1 MADIP
6 SRTIL
11 GLNQQ
16 TLQRLK
22 LALGLNLRRQ
32 VFIAVCDDL
41 PLRDRLAA
49 QLQADLTH
57 PPGSTAAQGHRS
69 TDAPIHSYPRIVSLR
84 LNPTNPDP
92 IGQIR
97 NWLQQ
102 ATPPAGPGRS
112 QTPAFQFLGAE
123 QITRQSAAVQRLFLT
138 HLQEIERSLATLDS
152 SLLLWLP
159 QPWFRALP
167 QSAPEFWRCRTA
179 VFEFAGEP
187 VPLVARSR
195 RRVAAVA
202 SQFPEGGIATPA
214 PVESLAGI
222 ATVAPTPAA
231 AIIDPA
237 PTTVEVAPPPVPEA
251 VPDLP
256 PVPPEDLWKRLEQE
270 LAKREQQNVD
280 CHPIEQ
286 QQHQETHDPVAQP
299 PADSTWA
306 DFEALAQPLV
316 TPHLFTD
323 WDVLES
329 TPIAPPIENWAA
341 PQLPEPAEPEPA
353 EPEPAE
359 PEPAEPDAEVQSAT
373 VSLPNGETTSAP
385 LQEHPSP
392 EQERDEPP
400 RELLPHELE
409 AHLLQQVE
417 ALLQKNAPPTVMA
430 EAYRA
435 LGDFYRDRIEQGEA
449 SQDFLL
455 VGIHAYEQTLN
466 WLAESSPMWSDVL
479 NDLGNL
485 YWMLGKRGA
494 TADDQLA
501 YLRQSIQSYQLALVK
516 LHTQNQTHYPLIQN
530 NLGAAF
536 ADLALHLQPAENLQR
551 SVQAYREALRFWK
564 LDTEPLQYATVQNN
578 LGTSYWNLAQHRQP
592 ESNLEQAI
600 AAYTEALRYYTPE
613 RDAISYA
620 MIQNNLGTACWNL
633 AQHEQA
639 QDWLKRAIA
648 AYHSA
653 LQYRTPENNPTAAAA
668 TQNNLGTA
676 CWHMATQLEQQPT
689 ERGEYLKQAIAAY
702 EGAIAAGNRSTQ
714 PLTFDLAATQNNLGL
729 THYQFATASGL
740 CPETSEK
747 AKHLNTA
754 IQHHLKALEAWQEQP
769 DFHKTAL
776 NSIIQ
781 AIRALYQHCGIPGQ
795 NHALSQLPGPVLA
808 EVLPKL

>member
-41 PLRDRLAA
+41 PLRDRLAS

-57 PPGSTAAQGHRS
+57 PPGSAAAQHQRP
-69 TDAPIHSYPRIVSLR
+69 TDAPGHSYPRIVSLR

-102 ATPPAGPGRS
+102 ATPPTGPGRP

-138 HLQEIERSLATLDS
+138 HLQEIERSLPALDS

-167 QSAPEFWRCRTA
+167 HSAPEFWRCRTA

-195 RRVAAVA
+195 KRTVAVTSPFPEEGIAAPPPTPAESRVAV
-202 SQFPEGGIATPA
+202 
-214 PVESLAGI
+214 

-231 AIIDPA
+231 AIIDPT
-237 PTTVEVAPPPVPEA
+237 PTPVEIATPPVPEA
-251 VPDLP
+251 APHLP

-270 LAKREQQNVD
+270 LVKREQQNVT
-280 CHPIEQ
+280 PNPVEQ
-286 QQHQETHDPVAQP
+286 GQRETHYPVAQS

-306 DFEALAQPLV
+306 DFEGLAQPLV

-323 WDVLES
+323 WEVLES
-329 TPIAPPIENWAA
+329 TPIAPPIETRAT
-341 PQLPEPAEPEPA
+341 PQLPEPTKPEAE
-353 EPEPAE
+353 
-359 PEPAEPDAEVQSAT
+359 AEVAT
-373 VSLPNGETTSAP
+373 VPLPDVVPSSVP
-385 LQEHPSP
+385 LQEQPAP
-392 EQERDEPP
+392 EQGRDEPP

-485 YWMLGKRGA
+485 YWMLSKRGD

-516 LHTQNQTHYPLIQN
+516 LHAQNQNNYPLIQN

-633 AQHEQA
+633 AQHEHA

-702 EGAIAAGNRSTQ
+702 EGAIAAGNRSTH

-729 THYQFATASGL
+729 THYQFATASDL
-740 CPETSEK
+740 CPETPEK

-769 DFHKTAL
+769 DFRKTAL

-795 NHALSQLPGPVLA
+795 NQALSLLPGPVLA

>member
-57 PPGSTAAQGHRS
+57 TSGSAAIRGDRA
-69 TDAPIHSYPRIVSLR
+69 TDTPIHSYPRIVSLR
-84 LNPTNPDP
+84 LNPTHPDP

-102 ATPPAGPGRS
+102 TTPPTGPHRP

-138 HLQEIERSLATLDS
+138 HLQEIERSLPALDS

-167 QSAPEFWRCRTA
+167 LSAPEFWRCRTA

-195 RRVAAVA
+195 KRAIATAAVA
-202 SQFPEGGIATPA
+202 SQFSEGGIATPIA
-214 PVESLAGI
+214 TPVEPRAAV

-237 PTTVEVAPPPVPEA
+237 PTRVEIATPPAQEPAPN
-251 VPDLP
+251 LP
-256 PVPPEDLWKRLEQE
+256 PLPPQDLWKRLEQE
-270 LAKREQQNVD
+270 LSKREKQTVD
-280 CHPIEQ
+280 HSSTEQ
-286 QQHQETHDPVAQP
+286 GQPQETPSPEVGS
-299 PADSTWA
+299 PADAPWA
-306 DFEALAQPLV
+306 DFEGLAQPPLN
-316 TPHLFTD
+316 PHLFAD

-329 TPIAPPIENWAA
+329 APIAPSHKNRVVRQPS
-341 PQLPEPAEPEPA
+341 EPAEPEA
-353 EPEPAE
+353 Q
-359 PEPAEPDAEVQSAT
+359 PDPAT
-373 VSLPNGETTSAP
+373 VPLPDVVPPSAAHQEQPTS
-385 LQEHPSP
+385 
-392 EQERDEPP
+392 EQWQDEPP
-400 RELLPHELE
+400 QELLPHELE

-417 ALLQKNAPPTVMA
+417 MLLQKNAPPAIMA
-430 EAYRA
+430 EAYQA
-435 LGDFYRDRIEQGEA
+435 LGDFYRDRIDQGEA

-466 WLAESSPMWSDVL
+466 WLAENSPMWSDVL

-485 YWMLGKRGA
+485 YWLLGKRSE
-494 TADDQLA
+494 TADGQLA

-516 LHTQNQTHYPLIQN
+516 LHAQAQDNYPLIQN

-536 ADLALHLQPAENLQR
+536 ADLALHLQPGENLQR

-600 AAYTEALRYYTPE
+600 AAYTEALRYYTPQ
-613 RDAISYA
+613 RDTISYA

-633 AQHEQA
+633 AQHEHA
-639 QDWLKRAIA
+639 EDWLKRAIA

-653 LQYRTPENNPTAAAA
+653 LQYRTLENNPTAAAA

-689 ERGEYLKQAIAAY
+689 ERREYLKQAIAAY

-729 THYQFATASGL
+729 THYQFATAASL

-747 AKHLNTA
+747 ARHLNTA
-754 IQHHLKALEAWQEQP
+754 IQSHLKALEAWQEQP
-769 DFHKTAL
+769 DFRKTAL

-781 AIRALYQHCGIPGQ
+781 AVRALYQHCGIPGQ
-795 NHALSQLPGPVLA
+795 NQALSQLPGPVLA